1 MSTASKDHSISR
13 RPLRGL
19 SARRRKTASSRTLAR
34 IRSIAAALLE
44 ETGSLAHEYALSES
58 FAIVQSLDPECGL
71 DFFKE
76 VRNFEKRLIHRA
88 LELTEGNQARAAR
101 MLGLG
106 TTTLNYKIKSYDLLA
121 SGD

>member
-1 MSTASKDHSISR
+1 MSTAGRVDSTSK

-19 SARRRKTASSRTLAR
+19 PARRRKTASSRTLGR

-44 ETGSLAHEYALSES
+44 EAGSLAHEYALSES
-58 FAIVQSLDPECGL
+58 SAIVQSLDPECGL
-71 DFFKE
+71 DFFTE

-88 LELTEGNQARAAR
+88 LELTGGNQARAAR
-101 MLGLG
+101 LLGLG
-106 TTTLNYKIKSYDLLA
+106 TTTLNYKVKSYDLLA